1 MRKIKI
7 GKYSIPIS
15 ACAAITLI
23 LIILIFGGLIIAVFP
38 AIISQAN
45 VFSNID
51 INSLAKNLEDKLQPI
66 ELKLIQYR
74 LLSKDQKIITLIT
87 DQVFS
92 FIRMVNFPQ
101 IINKVLSMTG
111 NIFVGTFAVLFTSF
125 FLLKDK
131 HLAYNFILLVTP
143 LKYHHEMENILASSK
158 RLLSRYF
165 IGLCLELI
173 LITSCYAVTLSLFG
187 IKDALLIA
195 FIGGIL
201 HVIPYLGPLIGGT
214 LGVLLGVAS
223 TLATISDVNVTP
235 VIVIILG
242 TFIAVNI
249 LDNILFQPLI
259 YSNSVKAHP
268 LEIFFVVLIGD
279 SIAGVAGMI
288 LAIPIYTLLRIV
300 LKEFLNRF
308 RIVQKLTERL

>member
-1 MRKIKI
+1 MRRHYADSHNSHFRRSNNSSVS
-7 GKYSIPIS
+7 GYHFS
-15 ACAAITLI
+15 
-23 LIILIFGGLIIAVFP
+23 GD
-38 AIISQAN
+38 

-214 LGVLLGVAS
+214 LGVSLEL
-223 TLATISDVNVTP
+223 
-235 VIVIILG
+235 
-242 TFIAVNI
+242 
-249 LDNILFQPLI
+249 
-259 YSNSVKAHP
+259 HP
-268 LEIFFVVLIGD
+268 LWLQLQ
-279 SIAGVAGMI
+279 M
-288 LAIPIYTLLRIV
+288 LMLHR
-300 LKEFLNRF
+300 
-308 RIVQKLTERL
+308 